1 MTERTPRID
10 SISLTFR
17 RKRRRR
23 PELGDRKVIRGVLH
37 ERQMATVKDARG
49 VVVGYDCTGGR
60 QQYEWV
66 PINGEGQGN
75 GG

>member
-1 MTERTPRID
+1 MTERMPRID

-17 RKRRRR
+17 RKRSPR
-23 PELGDRKVIRGVLH
+23 PKAGDRKVIRGVLH

-49 VVVGYDCTGGR
+49 FVIGYDCTGGR

-66 PINGEGQGN
+66 PIDGEGQSN